1 MILVSRNEQLRRQPF
16 PYSVVTQGLEPRDA
30 DDVLDWLESDAPWQ
44 LRIADFY
51 EQHEFSFADV
61 LVPRAVGQVF
71 SVDALRNLR
80 SHIETKFEADLDERI
95 DITAHKL
102 TAGQR
107 IRIHND
113 FIPGEESHR
122 LLIQLNRGWSDDN
135 GGALVFFNSED
146 PRDVHRMLRPVH
158 NTGVLFEISPS
169 SLHAVTP
176 ISAGE
181 RFTLVLSFFLRP
193 SCGTLPIRSKA
204 A

>member
-1 MILVSRNEQLRRQPF
+1 LILVSRNEQLRRQPF

-61 LVPRAVGQVF
+61 LVPRAVGQV
-71 SVDALRNLR
+71 
-80 SHIETKFEADLDERI
+80 EADLDERI